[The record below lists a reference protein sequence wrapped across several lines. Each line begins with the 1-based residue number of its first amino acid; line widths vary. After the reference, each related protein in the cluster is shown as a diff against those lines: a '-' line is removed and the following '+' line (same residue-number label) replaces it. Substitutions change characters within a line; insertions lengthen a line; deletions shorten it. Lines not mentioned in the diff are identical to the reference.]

1 MGKHH
6 RVVRYAAESIAHEL
20 GDTLVAPVVTYVP
33 EGRIDEP
40 EGHMRFAG
48 TISLPPEVF
57 EQVLEFTAR
66 SLRVHGFTLIAFV
79 GDSGGNQESQARVA
93 KRLDQEWQADGT
105 RVVHVG
111 RYYDSNGQMEWLVD
125 QGIPELEVGSHAGVR
140 DTSELLFVH
149 PDGVRTARLFESAHS
164 AERGVGGDPSRATPE
179 IGQQMIALKVR
190 AAVEELRALE
200 SAQLAR

>member
-1 MGKHH
+1 
-6 RVVRYAAESIAHEL
+6 
-20 GDTLVAPVVTYVP
+20 
-33 EGRIDEP
+33 
-40 EGHMRFAG
+40 MRFAG

-66 SLRVHGFTLIAFV
+66 SLRVHGFKLIAFV